1 MILAPSNSTLEIRPK
16 VKADLC
22 VVGAL
27 TRDINRAGGR
37 RSEMIGGSAYYT
49 ATALRGLGARVSVV
63 TKVAGGDKALV
74 DSLTR
79 NGIEVTSFESSQTT
93 VFENIY
99 PEGMTSRSQKV
110 LARMDPFTVRELS
123 GITSRIVHLG
133 PILQDDIPL
142 EAFRRLSKKAVLS
155 LDVQGLL
162 RATDGEQVGQ
172 GDWVGKEEGLAHI
185 RILKADETEARAL
198 VGNCKL
204 AHVAARLAELG
215 PKEVIITRAEA
226 GSVVWCEGTLHS
238 IPAFL
243 PRRMVDVTGCGDTF
257 MAGYLFQRIN
267 CRGVIEAATF
277 ASALAAMKIEGAGAV
292 RWNERAVCDF
302 LESRPRLPIP
312 AS

>member
-1 MILAPSNSTLEIRPK
+1 M
-16 VKADLC
+16 ADFC

-27 TRDINRAGGR
+27 TRDINRAGDR

-49 ATALRGLGARVSVV
+49 ATALCGLGARVSVV
-63 TKVAGGDKALV
+63 TKVAGGDRALV
-74 DSLTR
+74 DSLSGD
-79 NGIEVTSFESSQTT
+79 GIEVTSFVSSQTT

-99 PEGMTSRSQKV
+99 PEDMTSRSQKV
-110 LARMDPFTVRELS
+110 LARMDPFTVGELS

-133 PILQDDIPL
+133 PILQDDIPQ
-142 EAFRRLSKKAVLS
+142 EAFRRLSKNAVLS

-162 RATDGEQVGQ
+162 RAVDGERVQHV
-172 GDWVGKEEGLAHI
+172 DWAGKGEGLAQI

-198 VGNCKL
+198 AGEWKL

-226 GSVVWCEGTLHS
+226 GSVVWFGGTLHA

-257 MAGYLFQRIN
+257 MAGYLYQRIN
-267 CRGVIEAATF
+267 RRGVIEAATF
-277 ASALAAMKIEGAGAV
+277 ASALAAMKIEQAGAV
-292 RWNERAVCDF
+292 RRTEREVGDF
-302 LESRPRLPIP
+302 LESRPHLPIP